1 MLVHFPIVLVVD
13 DDLAVLRSL
22 QLNLEGDGFEVIT
35 AATGR
40 DALEK
45 LKDKLPDM
53 AIVDLLLPDM
63 HGFELCRKIKSFLDL
78 PLIMLTAVDTEDS
91 IVQGLSLYAEDY
103 IVKPFSYRQLLARVH
118 RVLKRT
124 QQVLPQEQ
132 VLILD
137 KDMCIDFGHHTA
149 NVNSKEVGLTPCE
162 TRILSI
168 LARHPNTVISSQVL
182 IDEVWPD
189 GEGDEARLWVNI
201 RRLRRKLE
209 TDPDKPTR
217 LMTRRKLG
225 YKLVVA
231 RPPAPAVSQ
240 VGSPA

>member
-1 MLVHFPIVLVVD
+1 MLVHFPVILIID
-13 DDLAVLRSL
+13 DDPTILRSL
-22 QLNLEGDGFEVIT
+22 QINLEGDGFEVMT
-35 AATGR
+35 AGTGR
-40 DALEK
+40 EALDK
-45 LKDKLPDM
+45 LKTKLPDL
-53 AIVDLLLPDM
+53 AVVDLLLPDM

-78 PLIMLTAVDTEDS
+78 PMIMLTAVDTEDS

-103 IVKPFSYRQLLARVH
+103 VVKPFSYRQLLARIQ
-118 RVLKRT
+118 RILKRT

-137 KDMCIDFGHHTA
+137 KDMCIDFAHHTA
-149 NVNSKEVGLTPCE
+149 TVNSREVGLTPCE

-168 LARHPNTVISSQVL
+168 LARHPNTIITSQAL

-209 TDPDKPTR
+209 TDPDKPSR
-217 LMTRRKLG
+217 LITRRRLG

-231 RPPAPAVSQ
+231 RTNIPASQ
-240 VGSPA
+240 LASPA

>member
-40 DALEK
+40 EALEK

-91 IVQGLSLYAEDY
+91 IVQGLSMYAEDY

-168 LARHPNTVISSQVL
+168 LARHPNTVISSQAL

-209 TDPDKPTR
+209 TDPDKPAR
-217 LMTRRKLG
+217 LMTRRRLG

-231 RPPAPAVSQ
+231 RPPSSSVNQ
-240 VGSPA
+240 VGSSA

>member
-1 MLVHFPIVLVVD
+1 MLVHFPVILVVD
-13 DDLAVLRSL
+13 DDPTILRSL
-22 QLNLEGDGFEVIT
+22 QLNFEGDGFEVMT
-35 AATGR
+35 ASCGR
-40 DALEK
+40 EALEK
-45 LKDKLPDM
+45 VKTKLPDL
-53 AIVDLLLPDM
+53 AIVDLLLPDT

-78 PLIMLTAVDTEDS
+78 PIIMLTAVDTEDS

-103 IVKPFSYRQLLARVH
+103 IVKPFSYRQVLARLQ

-137 KDMCIDFGHHTA
+137 NEMCIDFGHHTA
-149 NVNSKEVGLTPCE
+149 TINSKEVGLTPCE

-168 LARHPNTVISSQVL
+168 LARHPNTVISSQAL

-209 TDPDKPTR
+209 TDPDKPAR
-217 LMTRRKLG
+217 LITRRRLG

-231 RPPAPAVSQ
+231 RPEAAISRPASSA
-240 VGSPA
+240 